1 MSLIYDEQ
9 INKAPLF
16 KKIKAFIARA
26 YKFMNVITLDIMV
39 KNAESKKEYKNKL
52 LEMNQVAPV
61 QVRIMEIEWLDEFI
75 SDLYVY
81 MARQEDN

>member
-1 MSLIYDEQ
+1 MKE
-9 INKAPLF
+9 P
-16 KKIKAFIARA
+16 
-26 YKFMNVITLDIMV
+26 TLDIMA

-61 QVRIMEIEWLDEFI
+61 QVRIMEIEWLDGFI

-81 MARQEDN
+81 MAR